1 MQKKLWNKNFIVLLQ
16 ASAVSTIGD
25 LMYSVAIGYWV
36 YEKTGS
42 SGLMGVMSALSMF
55 VTMVLSPFSGS
66 VVDKLNRKWMMVVMD
81 AFQGL
86 LMLGVGILA
95 YTDQLNVPVVIIA
108 ALLAAFGG
116 VFYSPAART
125 IMIDIIPHDDMVR
138 GQSLFTGT
146 MTAIDMV
153 GTAFSGVMVAFF
165 GVPLII
171 VINGLSN
178 LYSAFAEL
186 FIHAPKTVQEGSGVT
201 VKGIL
206 HDSKDAVKAIF
217 SDRCLK
223 VLIPGVLVLNLLCA
237 GPLRLMLPFS
247 MEKGF
252 TVDMYG
258 YLLTVHTAASL
269 LAVTV
274 LGIVKLKPK
283 ARFWVMALGFS
294 LAVVF
299 LILSYLS
306 KDFIVMCVLFFL
318 ASLLNTAGNAI
329 LNASLTLALPASN
342 RGAILGF
349 LQSASVGGVALSA
362 LLYGVL
368 GDVFPLYIVF
378 AMGSAVSLAP
388 MLYMSFHPDIKNFIL
403 NN

>member
-1 MQKKLWNKNFIVLLQ
+1 
-16 ASAVSTIGD
+16 
-25 LMYSVAIGYWV
+25 
-36 YEKTGS
+36 
-42 SGLMGVMSALSMF
+42 
-55 VTMVLSPFSGS
+55 
-66 VVDKLNRKWMMVVMD
+66 
-81 AFQGL
+81 
-86 LMLGVGILA
+86 
-95 YTDQLNVPVVIIA
+95 
-108 ALLAAFGG
+108 
-116 VFYSPAART
+116 
-125 IMIDIIPHDDMVR
+125 
-138 GQSLFTGT
+138 
-146 MTAIDMV
+146 
-153 GTAFSGVMVAFF
+153 
-165 GVPLII
+165 
-171 VINGLSN
+171 
-178 LYSAFAEL
+178 
-186 FIHAPKTVQEGSGVT
+186 
-201 VKGIL
+201 
-206 HDSKDAVKAIF
+206 
-217 SDRCLK
+217 
-223 VLIPGVLVLNLLCA
+223 
-237 GPLRLMLPFS
+237 MLPFS
-247 MEKGF
+247 LEKGF

-283 ARFWVMALGFS
+283 VRFWVMALGFS

-306 KDFIVMCVLFFL
+306 KDFMAMCVLFFL

-388 MLYMSFHPDIKNFIL
+388 MLYMCFHRDVKIFIL